1 MTTSTPA
8 VPSITTRS
16 TAAHMDAA
24 DIRNDEQIVL
34 QVNHLKKY
42 YPIERGFLRR
52 NQGVVKAVDDVSFAI
67 RQGETVSL
75 VGESGCGK
83 TTTSRCVVR
92 AVDPTSGEILYRTPE
107 GTVVDLATMTQSQIR
122 PLRRGLQM
130 VFQDPFSSL
139 NPRMT
144 IYEIISEP
152 LRVHN
157 IGNRSERE
165 DRVAD
170 LLRRVGLRA
179 EYMQRFPHAFSG
191 GQRQRIG
198 IARALAANPR
208 LIVADEPVSAL
219 DVSVQAQVIN
229 LMMDLQDELGLT
241 YLFIAHDLSVVNQI
255 SNTVLVMYVG
265 RVAEVGPPQEL
276 FKTPKHPYTAAL
288 LASLPKPDPEG
299 RRKREIPEGEV
310 ASPANPP
317 SGCYFHPRCPYAVDR
332 CIQETPQLEA
342 IGPGRWVSCHRAREI
357 ELTV

>member
-1 MTTSTPA
+1 MTIPEL
-8 VPSITTRS
+8 
-16 TAAHMDAA
+16 TAQAA
-24 DIRNDEQIVL
+24 APNIHADDQIVL
-34 QVNHLKKY
+34 QVNNLKKY
-42 YPIERGFLRR
+42 FPIEQGFLRR
-52 NQGVVKAVDDVSFAI
+52 NHGVVKAVDDISFSI

-92 AVDPTSGEILYRTPE
+92 AIDPTSGEILYRTPE
-107 GTVVDLATMTQSQIR
+107 GAVVDLATMTQSQIR

-152 LRVHN
+152 LRVHG
-157 IGNRSERE
+157 IGTRSERE
-165 DRVAD
+165 DRVSD

-198 IARALAANPR
+198 IARALAASPR

-229 LMMDLQDELGLT
+229 LMMDLQDDLGLT

-265 RVAEVGPPQEL
+265 RVAEVGPPQAL
-276 FKTPKHPYTAAL
+276 FKNPKHPYTAAL
-288 LASLPKPDPEG
+288 LASLPKPDPFE
-299 RRKREIPEGEV
+299 RRVREIPEGEV

-317 SGCYFHPRCPYAVDR
+317 SGCYFHPRCPYAIDR
-332 CIQETPQLEA
+332 CVQETPQLEP
-342 IGPGRWVSCHRAREI
+342 IGPGRWVSCHRATEI
-357 ELTV
+357 DLQV